1 MTGTVLVT
9 GFEPFDGFEVNPSA
23 EVARSLDGEVVAT
36 YDVIGRVLPLDYR
49 SLGETLERLVTEH
62 RPDVVLACGQANR
75 GAITLERIAI
85 NAVSTTREDNTGYA
99 PERDLI
105 IEYGP
110 AAYFTTIDVHRLA
123 EVLRTHGIPAEVSY
137 HAGTYG
143 CNWVLYFLLHRA
155 AMDEQPER
163 IGFVHIPPL
172 PSQAIQKRLATLPTM
187 GLTTSIQ
194 AIRLII
200 THLD

>member
-23 EVARSLDGEVVAT
+23 EVARSLDGQVVAT
-36 YDVIGRVLPLDYR
+36 YDVIGHVLPLDYR
-49 SLGETLERLVTEH
+49 SLEKRLEELVTEH
-62 RPDVVLACGQANR
+62 HPDVVLACGQANR
-75 GAITLERIAI
+75 GAITLERIAV

-99 PERDLI
+99 PKRDVI
-105 IEYGP
+105 VENGP
-110 AAYFTTIDVHRLA
+110 TAYFTTIDVHRLA
-123 EVLRTHGIPAEVSY
+123 EILRTHGIPAEVSY

-143 CNWVLYFLLHRA
+143 CNWVLYSLLHRA
-155 AMDEQPER
+155 ARREQPER
-163 IGFVHIPPL
+163 VGFVHIPPL
-172 PSQAIQKRLATLPTM
+172 PSQAIQKRSATLPTM
-187 GLTTSIQ
+187 SLDASVQ